1 MIALLKLGSL
11 AIAVLMVMGLGLGGG
26 HVSAESL
33 PGDPLYGLKLAAEQV
48 RLALAAD
55 AGDRA
60 DLSLAAAEAR
70 MRETTQL
77 LQQNRLV
84 DEETVARTRQQLEAT
99 LQAALRLNDSEAAGS
114 LQRLAVS
121 VQQHQRTMT
130 AAAGEAPEPPLRQLL
145 REMERVR
152 LEAHAGAQDPEGL
165 RIRLRQGTPP
175 TPPEQPEA
183 GQPPAQEMPG
193 AHPPQDPGPEDQ
205 PMPVRVG
212 PRLPERP
219 GQDQEP
225 QPGEGPQR
233 TRELRGTQEHRDPD
247 LYPPFGPAE
256 LPGAGGSGDPEGQ
269 GQTEQNSRGG
279 SGQDSDGA
287 KNGDDNDRQGAPE
300 SPGGGSDGE
309 SQNNGQ
315 GSQPDDT
322 GEGQPPDMGNGEGG
336 DQGPGHDGGN
346 AGEDESPEDSDR
358 GGEDDGGN
366 GGGDPPTDAGSGSGD
381 SNGGNGSDSGNG
393 K

>member
-1 MIALLKLGSL
+1 MIALLKLGTL
-11 AIAVLMVMGLGLGGG
+11 AIAALMVMGLGLGGG

-70 MRETTQL
+70 MSETTQL

-121 VQQHQRTMT
+121 VQQHKRTMT
-130 AAAGEAPEPPLRQLL
+130 AAVGEAPEAPLQQLL

-152 LEAHAGAQDPEGL
+152 LEADAGAQDPEGL

-175 TPPEQPEA
+175 IPPEQPEA
-183 GQPPAQEMPG
+183 GQPPGQEMPG

-212 PRLPERP
+212 PRPPERP
-219 GQDQEP
+219 SQDQEP
-225 QPGEGPQR
+225 QPGEEPQR
-233 TRELRGTQEHRDPD
+233 TREQRGTREHRDPD

-256 LPGAGGSGDPEGQ
+256 PPGAGGSENPEGQ
-269 GQTEQNSRGG
+269 GQ
-279 SGQDSDGA
+279 
-287 KNGDDNDRQGAPE
+287 PE
-300 SPGGGSDGE
+300 
-309 SQNNGQ
+309 
-315 GSQPDDT
+315 
-322 GEGQPPDMGNGEGG
+322 
-336 DQGPGHDGGN
+336 
-346 AGEDESPEDSDR
+346 
-358 GGEDDGGN
+358 
-366 GGGDPPTDAGSGSGD
+366 
-381 SNGGNGSDSGNG
+381 
-393 K
+393 